1 MLKQLLR
8 SVTGTDSAEAT
19 GGRSGRV
26 PDREGDGT
34 DEDAAAATG
43 VDLTAD
49 RLVPAEDR
57 VLRLLEDGGGRAWQ
71 QDVVARTEFSAGR
84 VSQLLTEMEA
94 DGQITRRWQNGEKVV
109 ALAESGDE

>member
-8 SVTGTDSAEAT
+8 SVTGTDSADAT
-19 GGRSGRV
+19 GGRPGRA
-26 PDREGDGT
+26 PDREGDADG
-34 DEDAAAATG
+34 DAAAATG
-43 VDLTAD
+43 VELTAEH
-49 RLVPAEDR
+49 LVPAEDR

-71 QDVVARTEFSAGR
+71 QDVVERTGFSAGR

-109 ALAESGDE
+109 ALDESRDE